1 MSYDNIL
8 QFGVFMKNKNLA
20 KQIKK
25 YKALYFLFSFVAIYF
40 IIFSYFPLVKGLIL
54 SFQANNLIGDRPF
67 VLFENYKFVLKDP
80 NFINALKNS
89 LIIGILDCILYFVIS
104 LFIALVLNEL
114 TSQKLKHSIQT
125 VIYIPYLFSWAVIG
139 GIWSLIFDLNG
150 IINHVI
156 TFFNQDAIF
165 FLAEPNF
172 ARPLI
177 IGMGI
182 WRSVGY
188 FCLLFTISIMD
199 IDKQLF
205 DAAKIDSAS
214 RLQQIR
220 YIIIPCLVPTMQTIL
235 VLLTLGIL
243 THFDE
248 IFVMINPAN
257 FTRISTLL
265 YYVFET
271 GIINFKAGIAS
282 AGSTLVMI
290 CTVLITLVIRKVSK
304 FDEN

>member
-1 MSYDNIL
+1 
-8 QFGVFMKNKNLA
+8 MKNKSLA

-25 YKALYFLFSFVAIYF
+25 YKALYFLFGFVAIYF
-40 IIFSYFPLVKGLIL
+40 IIFSYFPLIKGLIL

-67 VLFENYKFVLKDP
+67 VFFDNYQFVLKDP

-89 LIIGILDCILYFVIS
+89 LIIGIIDCILYFVIS

-114 TSQKLKHSIQT
+114 ASKKLKHAIQT
-125 VIYIPYLFSWAVIG
+125 IIYIPYLFSWAVIG

-150 IINHVI
+150 ILNHAI
-156 TFFNQDAIF
+156 TFFNQSPIF

-205 DAAKIDSAS
+205 DAAKIDSAN
-214 RLQQIR
+214 RFQQIR
-220 YIIIPCLVPTMQTIL
+220 YVILPCLVPTMQTIL
-235 VLLTLGIL
+235 ILLTLGIL

-257 FTRISTLL
+257 FSRISTLL

-290 CTVLITLVIRKVSK
+290 CTVLITIVIRKVSK
-304 FDEN
+304 FDES